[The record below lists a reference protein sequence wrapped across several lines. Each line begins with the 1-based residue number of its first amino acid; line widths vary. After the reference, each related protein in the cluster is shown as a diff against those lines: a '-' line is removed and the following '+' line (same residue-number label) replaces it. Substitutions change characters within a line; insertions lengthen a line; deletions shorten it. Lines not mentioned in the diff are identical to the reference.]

1 MNSYS
6 LKSGVAVNYRE
17 ALEFPLCPIP
27 LSICNAGGTRRYIT
41 KSKLKECLMAGITDN
56 KDNSLPYGTLLVDTM
71 ALINLII
78 KIPSTYFELAKTFI
92 TLIPKNYKQVDI
104 IADNYKESENSIK
117 RGERLNR
124 GESER

>member
-1 MNSYS
+1 
-6 LKSGVAVNYRE
+6 
-17 ALEFPLCPIP
+17 
-27 LSICNAGGTRRYIT
+27 
-41 KSKLKECLMAGITDN
+41 MAGITDN

-78 KIPSTYFELAKTFI
+78 KVPSTYFELAKTFI

>member
-1 MNSYS
+1 
-6 LKSGVAVNYRE
+6 
-17 ALEFPLCPIP
+17 
-27 LSICNAGGTRRYIT
+27 
-41 KSKLKECLMAGITDN
+41 MAGITDN

-78 KIPSTYFELAKTFI
+78 KVPSTYFELAKTFI
-92 TLIPKNYKQVDI
+92 TLILKNYKQVDI